1 MPFFKRDRKN
11 ANGLQGKPPSQPP
24 GSVSNQATWGVQ
36 GNTAPIGWSPSS
48 GAAPQA
54 PPMRVN
60 LPTPMAPNQPSD
72 PAGGFVHPGISPS
85 PVSATRPGN
94 ISHPGGFAPQVQP
107 PIVPHNVRQDESYS
121 WFVAIDQDGSG
132 EISPEELRNALMK
145 DGGLKFSLPTV
156 KYLMSIFDLD
166 NSRGIGFQEFESLWK
181 FINQWKQMFE
191 SFDVNRDGKIDADEL
206 GRALAHYDFRVGLP
220 VLDILVKKYAI
231 APPPS
236 RGPHYGPPARPQIDL
251 DHFVCACI
259 VVRQMCQLYDQCSGY
274 GQAPISR
281 DDFIRAVITLP

>member
-1 MPFFKRDRKN
+1 MPSFFKVSR
-11 ANGLQGKPPSQPP
+11 ANLSAATHPLNPPPATKPP
-24 GSVSNQATWGVQ
+24 GVSRAIRHLSAGHPVQ
-36 GNTAPIGWSPSS
+36 

-60 LPTPMAPNQPSD
+60 LHSPVAPNQPSG
-72 PAGGFVHPGISPS
+72 PAGGFVHPSISPS
-85 PVSATRPGN
+85 PVSAPRPGN

-107 PIVPHNVRQDESYS
+107 PNVQQSESYS

-132 EISPEELRNALMK
+132 EISPEELR
-145 DGGLKFSLPTV
+145 LKFSLATV

-181 FINQWKQMFE
+181 FIHQWRQMFV
-191 SFDVNRDGKIDADEL
+191 SFDVDHDGKIDADEL

-220 VLDILVKKYAI
+220 VLDILVRKYAI